1 MDTKNVIAAI
11 SLSAAVIIL
20 YSLFFQPDP
29 ATIKKNLAEQNKI
42 ENNTDTPS
50 LDKNENFSK
59 LSRTDALKENDRIQ
73 FENGSVV
80 GSISLKGAAID
91 DLTFK
96 EYNVELNKN
105 EKIILLN
112 PRNVEDGYLIESG
125 FVSTNKNIDIP
136 DASTVWEI
144 TGNKRL
150 TNNNPIKLTWSNTQG
165 ITFEKHI
172 SLDDQF
178 LFTVKEKIINS
189 SDKSYNFYSYGQ
201 IIRNE
206 IPEISGFYIL
216 HEGFLSVL
224 DDELIEEDYDDIQ
237 DKKFTQIAQEGFVA
251 ISDKFWVTSVIPPK
265 GKEFKTTFD
274 YKNKFRANYISTKG
288 IEVKANSSI
297 EEKIQIIV
305 AAKRVNVIDGYAE
318 NLDINKFDLAI
329 DWGFMY
335 FITKP
340 LFFVLDYFF
349 KLLGNYGLAI
359 IAVTICIRLAFFPL
373 ANFSFKSMGK
383 MKLLAPEM
391 ARLKELHKDDK
402 MKLQQAMMALYKKE
416 KVNPMSGC
424 LPILVQIPVFFALY
438 KVLFVTIE
446 MRHMPFYGW
455 IHDLSDRDPTS
466 LFNVFGLIPWDPPSF
481 LLIGAWPI
489 IMGITMWIQQKLNP
503 TPPDPIQAKIFM
515 FFPSFFN
522 CNSCTI
528 SCRSCYL
535 LELQQH
541 LHNDTTI
548 YCSKKNDYQNNIN
561 VIVKRRRI
569 NKYPTQRWPNS

>member
-1 MDTKNVIAAI
+1 MESKNVIAAI

-29 ATIKKNLAEQNKI
+29 ATVKKNPTEQKKI
-42 ENNTDTPS
+42 EKNTDTPS
-50 LDKNENFSK
+50 LDKNENFAK
-59 LSRTDALKENDRIQ
+59 LSRKDALKENNRIQ
-73 FENGSVV
+73 FENNSIF

-96 EYNVELNKN
+96 EYNIELNGSD
-105 EKIILLN
+105 KITLLS

-125 FVSTNKNIDIP
+125 FVSTNKNIDVP
-136 DASTVWEI
+136 DATTVWEVS
-144 TGNKRL
+144 GNKKL
-150 TNNNPIKLTWSNTQG
+150 TNNNPVKLKWSNSQG
-165 ITFEKHI
+165 ITFEKYI
-172 SLDDQF
+172 SLDGQF

-189 SDKSYNFYSYGQ
+189 SNKSYNFYSYGQ
-201 IIRNE
+201 IIRNK

-224 DDELIEEDYDDIQ
+224 DDQLIEEDYDDIQ
-237 DKKFTQIAQEGFVA
+237 EKKFSQTAQEGFVA
-251 ISDKFWVTSVIPPK
+251 ISDKFWLTSIIPPK

-288 IEVKANSSI
+288 IGVKANSSI

-318 NLDINKFDLAI
+318 DLDINKFDLAI

-359 IAVTICIRLAFFPL
+359 IAVTVCIRLAFFPL

-391 ARLKELHKDDK
+391 ARLKEIHKDDK
-402 MKLQQAMMALYKKE
+402 MKLQQSMMALYKKE

-466 LFNVFGLIPWDPPSF
+466 LFNFFGLLPWDPPSF

-489 IMGITMWIQQKLNP
+489 IMGITMFIQQKLNP

-515 FFPSFFN
+515 FFPVFLTVILAPFPAGLVIYWSF
-522 CNSCTI
+522 
-528 SCRSCYL
+528 
-535 LELQQH
+535 
-541 LHNDTTI
+541 
-548 YCSKKNDYQNNIN
+548 NNIFTMIQQY
-561 VIVKRRRI
+561 IV
-569 NKYPTQRWPNS
+569 QRKMTIKTT

>member
-11 SLSAAVIIL
+11 SLSAAVIVL

-29 ATIKKNLAEQNKI
+29 AAIKQNLAEQKKI

-50 LDKNENFSK
+50 LDKNENFAK

-73 FENGSVV
+73 FENESVI
-80 GSISLKGAAID
+80 GSISLKGATID

-105 EKIILLN
+105 EKIVLLN

-144 TGNKRL
+144 SGNKRL
-150 TNNNPIKLTWSNTQG
+150 TNNNPVKLTWSNSQG

-224 DDELIEEDYDDIQ
+224 DDQLIEEDYDDIQ
-237 DKKFTQIAQEGFVA
+237 EKKFTQIAQEGFVA

-305 AAKRVNVIDGYAE
+305 AAKRVSVIDGYAE

-515 FFPSFFN
+515 FFPVFLTVILAPFPAGLVIYWSF
-522 CNSCTI
+522 
-528 SCRSCYL
+528 
-535 LELQQH
+535 
-541 LHNDTTI
+541 
-548 YCSKKNDYQNNIN
+548 NNIFTMIQQY
-561 VIVKRRRI
+561 IV
-569 NKYPTQRWPNS
+569 QRKMTIKTT

>member
-1 MDTKNVIAAI
+1 MDTRNVIAAI

-29 ATIKKNLAEQNKI
+29 AVIKQNLAEQKKI
-42 ENNTDTPS
+42 ENNADTPS
-50 LDKNENFSK
+50 LDKNEDFSK
-59 LSRTDALKENDRIQ
+59 LSRTDALKENARIQ
-73 FENGSVV
+73 FENSSVV

-96 EYNVELNKN
+96 EYNIELNGN
-105 EKIILLN
+105 EQITLLS

-125 FVSTNKNIDIP
+125 FVSTNKNIDVP
-136 DASTVWEI
+136 DSSTVWKVS
-144 TGNKRL
+144 GNKKL
-150 TNNNPIKLTWSNTQG
+150 TNNNPVKLTWSNSQD
-165 ITFEKHI
+165 ITFEKYI

-201 IIRNE
+201 IIRNKL
-206 IPEISGFYIL
+206 PEISGFYIL

-224 DDELIEEDYDDIQ
+224 DDQLIEEDYDDIQ
-237 DKKFTQIAQEGFVA
+237 EKKFSQIAQEGFVA

-265 GKEFKTTFD
+265 DKEFKITFD
-274 YKNKFRANYISTKG
+274 YKNKFRANYISTEG

-297 EEKIQIIV
+297 EENIQIIV
-305 AAKRVNVIDGYAE
+305 AAKRVKVIDGYAE

-359 IAVTICIRLAFFPL
+359 IAVTVCIRLAFFPL

-391 ARLKELHKDDK
+391 ARLKEIHKDDK

-466 LFNVFGLIPWDPPSF
+466 VFNVFGLLPWDPPSF
-481 LLIGAWPI
+481 LLIGVWPI
-489 IMGITMWIQQKLNP
+489 IMGITMFIQQKLNP

-515 FFPSFFN
+515 FFPVFLTVILAPFPAGLVIYWSF
-522 CNSCTI
+522 
-528 SCRSCYL
+528 
-535 LELQQH
+535 
-541 LHNDTTI
+541 
-548 YCSKKNDYQNNIN
+548 NNIFTMIQQY
-561 VIVKRRRI
+561 IV
-569 NKYPTQRWPNS
+569 QRKMTIKTT

>member
-1 MDTKNVIAAI
+1 MDTRNVIAAI

-42 ENNTDTPS
+42 ENNEDTPS
-50 LDKNENFSK
+50 LDKNENFAK

-96 EYNVELNKN
+96 EYNVELNGSD
-105 EKIILLN
+105 KITLLS

-136 DASTVWEI
+136 DASTVWEVS
-144 TGNKRL
+144 GNKKL
-150 TNNNPIKLTWSNTQG
+150 TNNSPVKLTWSNTQG
-165 ITFEKHI
+165 ISFEKHI

-178 LFTVKEKIINS
+178 LFTVKEKIINR

-201 IIRNE
+201 IIRNKL
-206 IPEISGFYIL
+206 PEISGFYIL

-224 DDELIEEDYDDIQ
+224 DDQLIEEDYDDIQ
-237 DKKFTQIAQEGFVA
+237 EKKFTQIAQEGFVA
-251 ISDKFWVTSVIPPK
+251 ISDKFWVTSIIPPK

-466 LFNVFGLIPWDPPSF
+466 LFNVFGLLPWDPPSF

-489 IMGITMWIQQKLNP
+489 IMGITMFIQQKLNP

-515 FFPSFFN
+515 FFPVFLTVILAPFPAGLVIYWSF
-522 CNSCTI
+522 
-528 SCRSCYL
+528 
-535 LELQQH
+535 
-541 LHNDTTI
+541 
-548 YCSKKNDYQNNIN
+548 NNIFTMIQQY
-561 VIVKRRRI
+561 IV
-569 NKYPTQRWPNS
+569 QRKMTIKTT

>member
-1 MDTKNVIAAI
+1 MDTRNVIAAI

-29 ATIKKNLAEQNKI
+29 VTIKKNLAEQNKI
-42 ENNTDTPS
+42 ENNEDTPS
-50 LDKNENFSK
+50 LDKNENFAK

-73 FENGSVV
+73 FENGSIV

-96 EYNVELNKN
+96 EYNVELNGSD
-105 EKIILLN
+105 KITLLS

-136 DASTVWEI
+136 DASTVWKVS
-144 TGNKRL
+144 GNKRL
-150 TNNNPIKLTWSNTQG
+150 TNNSPVKLTWSNTQG

-178 LFTVKEKIINS
+178 LFTVKEKIINR

-201 IIRNE
+201 IIRNKL
-206 IPEISGFYIL
+206 PEISGFYIL

-224 DDELIEEDYDDIQ
+224 DDQLIEEDYDDIQ
-237 DKKFTQIAQEGFVA
+237 EKKFTQIAQEGFVA

-466 LFNVFGLIPWDPPSF
+466 LFNVFGLLPWDPPSF

-489 IMGITMWIQQKLNP
+489 IMGITMFIQQKLNP

-515 FFPSFFN
+515 FFPVFLTVILAPFPAGLVIYWSF
-522 CNSCTI
+522 
-528 SCRSCYL
+528 
-535 LELQQH
+535 
-541 LHNDTTI
+541 
-548 YCSKKNDYQNNIN
+548 NNIFTMIQQY
-561 VIVKRRRI
+561 IV
-569 NKYPTQRWPNS
+569 QRKMTIKTT

>member
-1 MDTKNVIAAI
+1 MDTRNVIAAI

-29 ATIKKNLAEQNKI
+29 STIKQNLAEQNKI
-42 ENNTDTPS
+42 ENNEDTPS
-50 LDKNENFSK
+50 LDKNENFAK
-59 LSRTDALKENDRIQ
+59 LSRTEALKENDRIQ

-96 EYNVELNKN
+96 EYNVELNGSD
-105 EKIILLN
+105 KITLLS

-136 DASTVWEI
+136 DASTVWEVS
-144 TGNKRL
+144 GNKKL
-150 TNNNPIKLTWSNTQG
+150 TNNSPVKLTWSNSQG

-178 LFTVKEKIINS
+178 LFTVKEKIINR

-201 IIRNE
+201 IIRNKL
-206 IPEISGFYIL
+206 PEISGFYIL

-224 DDELIEEDYDDIQ
+224 DDQLIEEDYDDIQ
-237 DKKFTQIAQEGFVA
+237 EKKFTQIAQEGFVA

-288 IEVKANSSI
+288 IEVRANSSV
-297 EEKIQIIV
+297 EEEIQIIV

-466 LFNVFGLIPWDPPSF
+466 LFNVFGLLPWDPPSF

-489 IMGITMWIQQKLNP
+489 IMGITMFIQQKLNP

-515 FFPSFFN
+515 FFPVFLTVILAPFPAGLVIYWSF
-522 CNSCTI
+522 
-528 SCRSCYL
+528 
-535 LELQQH
+535 
-541 LHNDTTI
+541 
-548 YCSKKNDYQNNIN
+548 NNIFTMIQQY
-561 VIVKRRRI
+561 IV
-569 NKYPTQRWPNS
+569 QRKMTIKTT

>member
-1 MDTKNVIAAI
+1 MDTRNVIAAI

-29 ATIKKNLAEQNKI
+29 ATIKKNLAQQNKI
-42 ENNTDTPS
+42 ENNEDTPS
-50 LDKNENFSK
+50 LDKNENFAK

-96 EYNVELNKN
+96 EYNIELNGN
-105 EKIILLN
+105 DKITLLS

-136 DASTVWEI
+136 DASTIWEVS
-144 TGNKRL
+144 GNKKL
-150 TNNNPIKLTWSNTQG
+150 TNNSPVKLTWSNTQG
-165 ITFEKHI
+165 ITFEKYI
-172 SLDDQF
+172 SLDNQF

-189 SDKSYNFYSYGQ
+189 SNKSYSFYSYGQ
-201 IIRNE
+201 IIRNKL
-206 IPEISGFYIL
+206 PEISGFYIL

-224 DDELIEEDYDDIQ
+224 DDQLIEEDYDDIQ
-237 DKKFTQIAQEGFVA
+237 EKKFTQIAQDGFVA

-288 IEVKANSSI
+288 IEVRANSSV
-297 EEKIQIIV
+297 EEEIQIIV

-466 LFNVFGLIPWDPPSF
+466 LFNVFGLLPWDPPSF

-489 IMGITMWIQQKLNP
+489 IMGITMFIQQKLNP

-515 FFPSFFN
+515 FFPVFLTVILAPFPAGLVIYWSF
-522 CNSCTI
+522 
-528 SCRSCYL
+528 
-535 LELQQH
+535 
-541 LHNDTTI
+541 
-548 YCSKKNDYQNNIN
+548 NNIFTMIQQY
-561 VIVKRRRI
+561 IV
-569 NKYPTQRWPNS
+569 QRKMTIKTT